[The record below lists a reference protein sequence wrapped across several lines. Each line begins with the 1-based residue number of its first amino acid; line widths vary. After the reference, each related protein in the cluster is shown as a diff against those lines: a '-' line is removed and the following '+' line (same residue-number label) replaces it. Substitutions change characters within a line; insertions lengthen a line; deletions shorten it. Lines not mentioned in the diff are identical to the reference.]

1 MSVQVVP
8 LEVTSLKNACVQQL
22 EALILSGEL
31 KINEK
36 LPSERDL
43 AAKLQISRP
52 VLHEALV
59 DLAAKG
65 LVRIEARRG
74 VFVND
79 YRTHGSCALLSSLLA
94 FHENKLD
101 TNFENSLLEMRFLV
115 EVETAG
121 LAAERSTAKSRKPL
135 AEIISKEAS
144 YQQLTLIEL
153 VELDF
158 AFHLQIAI
166 LSENRMYPLI
176 LNSFKGVYTHFTRA
190 FYRQYHNSPI
200 LADVFAF
207 HRDLYTAIDMQHAQ
221 EARLVMKAML
231 AHGERFL
238 KGEMS

>member
-1 MSVQVVP
+1 MGVQVVP
-8 LEVTSLKNACVQQL
+8 LEVLSLKNACVQQL

-144 YQQLTLIEL
+144 YRT
-153 VELDF
+153 V
-158 AFHLQIAI
+158 
-166 LSENRMYPLI
+166 
-176 LNSFKGVYTHFTRA
+176 TH
-190 FYRQYHNSPI
+190 
-200 LADVFAF
+200 
-207 HRDLYTAIDMQHAQ
+207 
-221 EARLVMKAML
+221 
-231 AHGERFL
+231 
-238 KGEMS
+238 